1 MTNGLTGSQPEWL
14 ALWRS
19 AMSAQDL
26 THREV
31 DDLAGLAEGYVSKLM
46 CGQVREPTAATI
58 SKMNRALRIRLH
70 AEHWSLTP

>member
-1 MTNGLTGSQPEWL
+1 MTTQ
-14 ALWRS
+14 
-19 AMSAQDL
+19 QL

-58 SKMNRALRIRLH
+58 SKMNRALRITLY
-70 AEHWSLTP
+70 AEQEP

>member
-1 MTNGLTGSQPEWL
+1 MSDWLTGSQADWIMV
-14 ALWRS
+14 WRA
-19 AMSAQDL
+19 AMSAQEL

-31 DDLAGLAEGYVSKLM
+31 DEMAGLAEGYVSKLM

-70 AEHWSLTP
+70 AESAALTP

>member
-1 MTNGLTGSQPEWL
+1 MTERLIGSQAEWI

-19 AMSAQDL
+19 AMATQRL

-31 DDLAGLAEGYVSKLM
+31 DDLAGLAEGYVSKLL

-58 SKMNRALRIRLH
+58 SKMNRALRITLH
-70 AEHWSLTP
+70 AEQEH